1 MNIQNISK
9 KDREVTVELSADELV
24 KLCNV
29 LYSTE
34 DKHKNELYYQ
44 LYSELMMARDL
55 CQYGHV
61 DNFCLG
67 NIVKCRNSYGKGLN
81 GVLSEEDIATFN
93 AYIESND
100 MPIAFENSD
109 WCEIY
114 SKIVGRKR
122 SDKIEKWIDRARN
135 E

>member
-34 DKHKNELYYQ
+34 EKNKNELYYQ

-67 NIVKCRNSYGKGLN
+67 NIVECRNSYGKGLS

-100 MPIAFENSD
+100 MPTAFGNSD
-109 WCEIY
+109 WCNIY
-114 SKIVGRKR
+114 SKIVGRKK
-122 SDKIEKWIDRARN
+122 SDKIEKWIDRAR
-135 E
+135 EE